1 MKPAGFLLLLAGAFI
16 VLTSI
21 AILPSP
27 PARTAFIIA
36 GLAVELVGIVFV
48 FRAHMPP
55 KQERG

>member
-1 MKPAGFLLLLAGAFI
+1 
-16 VLTSI
+16 LTSI